1 MPAIMHSRNKLH
13 HCSDYGITLFGGA
26 LLLLLGI
33 YALRLS
39 FQIFMPIQK
48 VTTSMGIGKK
58 S

>member
-1 MPAIMHSRNKLH
+1 MHSRNKLH

-48 VTTSMGIGKK
+48 VTTLMGIGKK